1 MRNLEILLCPLIPV
15 ASYLALRVSTDL
27 ASETLRCLSYG
38 DPHSCG
44 PLEDWAETRRKKLY
58 STPGPLVCEMTGKWV
73 STFVFSRSKSML
85 KSWRGQ
91 SISLPSRLFIRSRRK
106 GRTQA
111 VVKPPL
117 PGCTTGIRRAGLGPC
132 QGTRSP
138 TAAHKACP
146 CQAPCSSD
154 AALSSDLPGS

>member
-1 MRNLEILLCPLIPV
+1 MRNLEIFLCPLIPV
-15 ASYLALRVSTDL
+15 ASDLALRVSTGL
-27 ASETLRCLSYG
+27 SSETLRCLSYG

-44 PLEDWAETRRKKLY
+44 LLGDWAETRRKK
-58 STPGPLVCEMTGKWV
+58 LVCEMTGKWV

-91 SISLPSRLFIRSRRK
+91 SISLPSRLFICSRRK

-138 TAAHKACP
+138 TTAHKACP
-146 CQAPCSSD
+146 CQAPFSSD